1 VSVTVPAERAEEAR
15 AAMLELFPDG
25 FEEADRPGVLE
36 LAAYTDPAGATRLWR
51 AFGEYSWSEVPE
63 DWQHRWR
70 EFHRAVRIGSLWVG
84 PPWIEAPDDAVA
96 VVIDPG
102 RAFGTGAHPTT
113 QLCLRFMLDLAVE
126 GGSLLDVGCG
136 SGVLA
141 IAARKLGFDPVV
153 ALDHDPVT
161 LEAAAENARANA
173 VSVDLRLAEALEDPL
188 PAADVTVVNIS
199 ATAIEAAAR
208 RVDVGRLVTSGYLA
222 KEQPSVEHLSLVER
236 RELDGW
242 AADLWR
248 RDPE

>member
-1 VSVTVPAERAEEAR
+1 VTVPADRAEEAR

-36 LAAYTDPAGATRLWR
+36 LVAYTDPAGATRLWR

-70 EFHRAVRIGSLWVG
+70 EFHRAVRVGPLWVG
-84 PPWIEAPDDAVA
+84 PPWLEPPPDAIA

-113 QLCLRFMLDLAVE
+113 QLCLQLLIDLAEE
-126 GGSLLDVGCG
+126 GRSLVDIGCG
-136 SGVLA
+136 SGVLS
-141 IAARKLGFDPVV
+141 IAARKLGFDPVY

-161 LEAAAENARANA
+161 LEAAAANARANE
-173 VSVDLRLAEALEDPL
+173 VTLELRLAEALEEPI
-188 PAADVTVVNIS
+188 PAADVAVANIS
-199 ATAIEAAAR
+199 ATAIETVAD
-208 RVDVGRLVTSGYLA
+208 RVQADRLITSGYLA
-222 KEQPSVEHLSLVER
+222 SERPDVQCYRVVER

-242 AADLWR
+242 AADFWSA
-248 RDPE
+248 PE

>member
-1 VSVTVPAERAEEAR
+1 
-15 AAMLELFPDG
+15 MLELFPDG
-25 FEEADRPGVLE
+25 FEEMDRPGVLE

-70 EFHRAVRIGSLWVG
+70 EFHRAVRVGPLWVG
-84 PPWIEAPDDAVA
+84 PPWLEQPEDAIA

-113 QLCLRFMLDLAVE
+113 QLCLQLVLDLAEE

-161 LEAAAENARANA
+161 LEAAAENAKANG
-173 VSVDLRLAEALEDPL
+173 VVVDLRLVEALEEPL
-188 PAADVTVVNIS
+188 PECRVAVANIS
-199 ATAIEAAAR
+199 ATSIEAVAE
-208 RVDVGRLVTSGYLA
+208 RVQADRLITSGYLA
-222 KEQPSVEHLSLVER
+222 KERPAVGRYRLLEH

-242 AADLWR
+242 AADFWS
-248 RDPE
+248 DPE

>member
-1 VSVTVPAERAEEAR
+1 
-15 AAMLELFPDG
+15 MLELFPDG

-36 LAAYTDPAGATRLWR
+36 LAAYTDAAGATRLWR

-70 EFHRAVRIGSLWVG
+70 EFHRAVQVGPLWVG
-84 PPWIEAPDDAVA
+84 PPWLEAPDDAVA

-113 QLCLRFMLDLAVE
+113 QLCLQVLIDLPSE
-126 GGSLLDVGCG
+126 GRSLLDIGCG

-141 IAARKLGFDPVV
+141 IAGRKLGFDPVI

-161 LEAAAENARANA
+161 LEAAATNARENGVTAE
-173 VSVDLRLAEALEDPL
+173 LRLAEALEDPL
-188 PAADVTVVNIS
+188 PRVDVAVANIS
-199 ATAIEAAAR
+199 ATAIESVAK
-208 RVDVGRLVTSGYLA
+208 RVDAVRLVTSGYLA
-222 KEQPSVEHLSLVER
+222 RERPRLERYRQVER

-242 AADLWR
+242 AADVWSR
-248 RDPE
+248 PE

>member
-1 VSVTVPAERAEEAR
+1 VTVPAERAEEAR
-15 AAMLELFPDG
+15 AAMLELFPGG

-36 LAAYTDPAGATRLWR
+36 LAAYTDAAGAARLWR

-70 EFHRAVRIGSLWVG
+70 EFHRAVSVGPLWVG
-84 PPWIEAPDDAVA
+84 PPWLDAPDDATA
-96 VVIDPG
+96 VIIDPG

-113 QLCLRFMLDLAVE
+113 QLCLQLLIDVLD
-126 GGSLLDVGCG
+126 GGRSSLLDIGCG

-161 LEAAAENARANA
+161 LEAAAENARANGVA
-173 VSVDLRLAEALEDPL
+173 LELRLAEALEDEL
-188 PAADVTVVNIS
+188 PQADTAVANIS
-199 ATAIEAAAR
+199 ATAIEAVAR
-208 RVDVGRLVTSGYLA
+208 RVDANRLITSGYLA
-222 KEQPSVEHLSLVER
+222 TERPQIDRYRHAER

-242 AADLWR
+242 AADLWSG
-248 RDPE
+248 PE

>member
-1 VSVTVPAERAEEAR
+1 
-15 AAMLELFPDG
+15 MLELFPDG

-36 LAAYTDPAGATRLWR
+36 LAAYTDPAGAARLWR

-70 EFHRAVRIGSLWVG
+70 EFHRAVRIGPLWVG
-84 PPWIEAPDDAVA
+84 PPWLEAPEDAVA

-113 QLCLRFMLDLAVE
+113 QLCLRLLIDLAAG
-126 GGSLLDVGCG
+126 GGSVVDIGCG

-141 IAARKLGFDPVV
+141 IAASKLGFAPVV

-161 LEAAAENARANA
+161 LEAAAGNARANGVA
-173 VSVDLRLAEALEDPL
+173 LDLRLAEAFEDPL
-188 PAADVTVVNIS
+188 PEADLALANIS
-199 ATAIEAAAR
+199 ATAIEAVAERVAA
-208 RVDVGRLVTSGYLA
+208 DRLVTSGYLA
-222 KEQPSVEHLSLVER
+222 SERPKFDRFDLVER

-242 AADLWR
+242 ASDLWSA
-248 RDPE
+248 PE

>member
-1 VSVTVPAERAEEAR
+1 
-15 AAMLELFPDG
+15 MLELFPDG
-25 FEEADRPGVLE
+25 FEETDRPGVLE

-70 EFHRAVRIGSLWVG
+70 EFHRAVRVGPLWIG
-84 PPWIEAPDDAVA
+84 PPWLEQPEDAVP

-113 QLCLRFMLDLAVE
+113 QLCLQLLIDLAGE
-126 GGSLLDVGCG
+126 GGSLLDIGCG

-161 LEAAAENARANA
+161 LEAAAENASANG
-173 VSVDLRLAEALEDPL
+173 VVVDIRLIEALEDPL
-188 PAADVTVVNIS
+188 PASQVAVANIS
-199 ATAIEAAAR
+199 ATAIEAVAE
-208 RVDVGRLVTSGYLA
+208 RVEANRLVTSGYLA
-222 KEQPSVEHLSLVER
+222 TERPAVKRYGRAER

-242 AADLWR
+242 AADLWS
-248 RDPE
+248 DPE